1 MPEARAM
8 NVAILFDEVNEFNG
22 PPMLIPGSHNLGI
35 SPLKRMQIV
44 LA

>member
-8 NVAILFDEVNEFNG
+8 NVAIFLDEVNEFNG
-22 PPMLIPGSHNLGI
+22 PLMLIPGSH
-35 SPLKRMQIV
+35 K